1 MSSEQQATLTQSIVF
16 PNGNSAYAVSLSS
29 EIHIQDLPSLLWI
42 PAFSNLIMLA
52 GGAEDMEDTPHSNIA
67 HLFIEGIAVL
77 AVTYNMLII
86 DGGTQSGV
94 MELMGLG
101 AAAQQHKFPLLGVA
115 PAGLVSFPGQ
125 SEDIGQEERGPLDPN
140 HSHFVLVQ
148 TKQWGGETATM
159 YALAQ
164 MYSQN
169 RPSVAILVNGG
180 AVAIQEVLYNV
191 RQQRPILVLQ
201 GSGRAADDIARL
213 WQEKPATIADPN
225 YAEIIQHG
233 DIHLFPAT
241 GSASDLIGLTLH
253 VLHSSDK

>member
-1 MSSEQQATLTQSIVF
+1 MSSEQQTTKAQSIVF
-16 PNGNSAYAVSLSS
+16 PNGNHALVLSLSS
-29 EIHIQDLPSLLWI
+29 EVHVHALTALLQV
-42 PAFSNLIMLA
+42 PAFCNVVMLV
-52 GGAEDMEDTPHSNIA
+52 GGAGFMEDAMYQSLA
-67 HLFIEGIAVL
+67 ELFTQGIALL
-77 AVTYNMLII
+77 AATHNALII

-101 AAAQQHKFPLLGVA
+101 AAAQQYKFPLLGVA
-115 PAGLVSFPGQ
+115 PAGLVSYPGQ
-125 SEDIGQEERGPLDPN
+125 SEDVGQEERGPLDPN

-148 TKQWGGETATM
+148 TEQWGGETATM

-169 RPSVAILVNGG
+169 CPSVAILVNGG
-180 AVAIQEVLYNV
+180 AIAIQEVLYNV

-233 DIHLFPAT
+233 DIHLFPAA